1 MSEFP
6 TIRKVNEELQKLDAV
21 KAADAFVQPDCP
33 EDLRKK

>member
-6 TIRKVNEELQKLDAV
+6 IINRVYEELLKLEAV
-21 KAADAFVQPDCP
+21 QAADAFAQPDCP